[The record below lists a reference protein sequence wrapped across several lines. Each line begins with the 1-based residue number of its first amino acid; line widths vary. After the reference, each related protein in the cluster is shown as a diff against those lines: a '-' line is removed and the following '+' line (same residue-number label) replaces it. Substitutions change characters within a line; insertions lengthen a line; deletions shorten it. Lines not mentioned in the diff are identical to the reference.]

1 MGIEIH
7 IGNSTVAARFA
18 VRGAELVS
26 LEWRG
31 AQRLWQ
37 RDPAWWDACAPL
49 LFPVIGRSKGGA
61 VSIAGTSYPMPPHG
75 FFRERDCTL
84 VAHDAQSAIF
94 EQKDDA
100 QTRQYYPF
108 AFTLRVEVR
117 VEATGLAMSAVIRN
131 DSDETMPYCFGY
143 HPGFVWP
150 TEPPLRSRYV
160 CLFEQ
165 AETAAIRRAAIATG
179 LLKPQSFATPV
190 VGRRLAPD
198 DSMFAGGALHFET
211 VASRRVWFGPEGAE
225 GIEVRFP
232 DSPQLGIW
240 TKPGAPFLCI
250 EPWQGLAEAETSD
263 GRLELRPGVRTLA
276 PGETAQYRLFI
287 DFTVAFW

>member
-1 MGIEIH
+1 MGTHIE

-31 AQRLWQ
+31 VQMLWQ
-37 RDPAWWDACAPL
+37 RDPAWWESCAPL

-61 VSIAGTSYPMPPHG
+61 ISIAGKTYPMPPHG
-75 FFRERDCTL
+75 FFRDRDCTL

-100 QTRQYYPF
+100 QTRLHYPF
-108 AFTLRVEVR
+108 AFNLRVEVR
-117 VEATGLAMSAVIRN
+117 AEATGLAMSATVRN
-131 DSDETMPYCFGY
+131 DGDETMPYCFGY

-150 TEPPLRSRYV
+150 TDPALRSRYV

-165 AETAAIRRAAIATG
+165 PETAPLRRADIATG
-179 LLKPQSFATPV
+179 LLKPQSFPTPV

-198 DSMFAGGALHFET
+198 DSMFADGALHFEK

-225 GIEVRFP
+225 GIDVRFP

-240 TKPGAPFLCI
+240 TKPGASFLCI
-250 EPWQGLAEAETSD
+250 EPWQGLAEVETSD
-263 GRLELRPGVRTLA
+263 GSLARRPGACFLA
-276 PGETAQYRLFI
+276 PGAAAAYRLLLGFK
-287 DFTVAFW
+287 TAS